1 MVDKIIGQ
9 LVNELKVLD
18 AYKSSTIILT
28 SDHNYRAMF
37 SENENSRVPLIIKS
51 NKTKLL
57 VDDFGKVY
65 VQDKLIEILVP
76 WANNEKMEQ
85 YYISP

>member
-1 MVDKIIGQ
+1 
-9 LVNELKVLD
+9 
-18 AYKSSTIILT
+18 
-28 SDHNYRAMF
+28 MF

-76 WANNEKMEQ
+76 
-85 YYISP
+85 